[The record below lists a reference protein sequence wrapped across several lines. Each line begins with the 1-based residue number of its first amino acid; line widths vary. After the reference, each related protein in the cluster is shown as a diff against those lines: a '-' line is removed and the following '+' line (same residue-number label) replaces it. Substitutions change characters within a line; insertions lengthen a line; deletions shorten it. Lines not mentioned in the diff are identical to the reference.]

1 MARIVDFFSRVTQRG
16 RSRGSLIHV
25 HQEAF
30 MSDSFSFN
38 LAGQKA
44 QVRVPGGT
52 IKEANAGT
60 FPVLKGLSAY
70 ILTLE
75 PGGVRI
81 PHWHPD
87 AAEMQYLVSGAN
99 VQVGLMP
106 PNNGPEAGKEVS
118 YTLQAPGWVGF
129 IRRGWHHYIQN
140 NGSEPAV
147 MMIFFDNESPDDV
160 DVSWAL
166 EIGGRDGTRVME
178 QVFGISL
185 KGANYSRI
193 WNVPGTPGGV
203 TPPPHSDFG
212 FDLGGQTPI
221 IDVHGGGTAR
231 LAIKGIFKELRGMS
245 LFLVT
250 LEPGASLVPHWHPD
264 AAELDYV
271 LSGEVFVGLMT
282 TAQGTRAGKDVSFPL
297 KEGMVGF
304 LPQGWFHYIQN
315 TGTTPAQVL
324 VLFNSDS
331 PTEVDI
337 SIAFG
342 TGGTAGQAILQE
354 VFGISWANAD
364 FTQVAI
370 SPPRTPNK

>member
-1 MARIVDFFSRVTQRG
+1 MGQ
-16 RSRGSLIHV
+16 
-25 HQEAF
+25 
-30 MSDSFSFN
+30 SFSFD

-44 QVRVPGGT
+44 PVNVPGGT
-52 IKEANAGT
+52 IREANADT
-60 FPVLKGLSAY
+60 FPALKGLSAY

-87 AAEMQYLVSGAN
+87 AVEMQYLVSGSN

-106 PNNGPEAGKEVS
+106 PNDGPVAGQEVS

-129 IRRGWHHYIQN
+129 IPQGWHHYIQN

-147 MMIFFDNESPDDV
+147 LMIFFNNESPDDV

-166 EIGGRDGTRVME
+166 AIGGRDGTRVME

-185 KGANYSRI
+185 KGANHKRI

-203 TPPPHSDFG
+203 TPPPQSIFG
-212 FDLGGQTPI
+212 FDLGGQAPI
-221 IDVHGGGTAR
+221 VDVPGGGTAR
-231 LAIKGIFKELRGMS
+231 LAIDMTFKKLEGIS
-245 LFLVT
+245 LFLLT

-282 TAQGTRAGKDVSFPL
+282 TAHKTRAGKDMSFAL

-315 TGTTPAQVL
+315 TGTTPAQIL
-324 VLFNSDS
+324 VVFNNAS
-331 PTEVDI
+331 PSEIDI
-337 SIAFG
+337 SVAFG
-342 TGGTAGQAILQE
+342 TSGAAGQAILEE

-370 SPPRTPNK
+370 SPPRSPKP